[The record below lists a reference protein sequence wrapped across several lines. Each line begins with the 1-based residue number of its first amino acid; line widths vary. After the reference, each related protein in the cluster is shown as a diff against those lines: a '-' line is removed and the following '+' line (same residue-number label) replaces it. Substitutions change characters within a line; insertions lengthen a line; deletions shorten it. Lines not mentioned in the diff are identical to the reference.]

1 MYAEFILK
9 IRGPPSSRLYQV
21 MFDFGWI
28 SYSGTLDPIPV
39 YGYCIHNLGTI

>member
-28 SYSGTLDPIPV
+28 SYSVTLDPH
-39 YGYCIHNLGTI
+39 GYCIHNLGTI